1 MAKRSNRPNH
11 PVKKALKQN
20 RTSLGVIA
28 LGLGAIAGTLLFRN
42 RRTDTDSAGSI
53 VDQQSAM
60 TAGSMTAAATL
71 ANPASNDAA
80 VADVGGGHVPTDLM
94 RAEHPGPED
103 RAIDA
108 FRPDPTAPIPP
119 EERDAFRPATAA
131 PTLVAGQ
138 ARELEQAGTGDG
150 R

>member
-1 MAKRSNRPNH
+1 MAKRTNRPKH
-11 PVKKALKQN
+11 PVKKAFKENQS
-20 RTSLGVIA
+20 TIGFAA
-28 LGLGAIAGTLLFRN
+28 LGLGAIAGLLVLRS
-42 RRTDTDSAGSI
+42 RRSSTGEDSV

-60 TAGSMTAAATL
+60 TAGGIAAA
-71 ANPASNDAA
+71 ARMAEPAAKGAA
-80 VADVGGGHVPTDLM
+80 AGGHVPTDLM
-94 RAEHPGPED
+94 RDDHPGPED

-119 EERDAFRPATAA
+119 EERDALRPAIGA

-138 ARELEQAGTGDG
+138 APELEHAGTGDG